1 MGHLDDR
8 LDGSNLAFHE
18 WPSVFG
24 DAKMT
29 TALLDRLTHRC
40 DIIETGN
47 DSWRLKSRADD
58 HTPTRTRSV
67 SATPTSATV
76 EIANARTRGL
86 RGHR

>member
-8 LDGSNLAFHE
+8 LDASNLAFRE

-29 TALLDRLTHRC
+29 TALLDRQTHRC

-47 DSWRLKSRADD
+47 NSRRFKSRADD

-67 SATPTSATV
+67 SATRTSANV
-76 EIANARTRGL
+76 ESANARTRGL
-86 RGHR
+86 RGQR